1 MASTQP
7 RHAPARRGVLAG
19 TSAVARNRRLLRLQ
33 AAYALMGVFELG
45 VWVTV
50 LLWAY
55 GVGGVRLAGLVSF
68 VQLVPATLLA
78 PLGGLLADRRRRDR
92 ALSCVYGA
100 QGLAMVA
107 LAVALVASA
116 AVPAVAVIATLL
128 TAVMAWTRPVHYAA
142 LGDLAQDPAEAAA
155 ANALSGTLEGAGY
168 FLGPV
173 LAGTLTG
180 LAGAPLSCAVFAVTA
195 LAAAGLTWQLGL
207 RRPTTAS
214 AGGPASEV
222 ASLVSVLR
230 AKPFVFGVLLLVG
243 LAFVLQGAWEVLGVT
258 YAEQQLGD
266 GPQGAGLLVG
276 SLGVGSLVGG
286 AVAVV
291 LTRWRRLSGAV
302 MGGLVVAGL
311 PLLAAPYA
319 HAVWLALLIGMV
331 AGTGLGFFSVA
342 GVTTLQRSVSGPQL
356 GQVLG
361 FRESALLG
369 GTATGA
375 VLAPLLVHVAGPGA
389 SYAVVGGA
397 LLAAAAVALPL
408 LVRVDTRARF
418 RPGVVELI
426 RGVPFLAVLDVASI
440 EGLAQ
445 AAEHLEAGAGTVLIQ
460 QGEPGDAYYLVE
472 SGQLAV
478 SVRGR
483 PECVLVGPGQGVG
496 EIALLRSVPRTATV
510 TATQPTALWRLPRA
524 DFLRTVT
531 GSDAEPLAESEA
543 SARLTRL
550 ASRDSEAG

>member
-1 MASTQP
+1 VASPQS
-7 RHAPARRGVLAG
+7 RHAVARRGVLAG

-33 AAYALMGVFELG
+33 GAYALMSVFELG

-55 GVGGVRLAGLVSF
+55 GVGGVRLAGLLSF
-68 VQLVPATLLA
+68 VQLVPAALLA

-92 ALSCVYGA
+92 ALCCVYGA

-107 LAVALVASA
+107 LAVALVGPAP
-116 AVPAVAVIATLL
+116 VPVVAVAATTL
-128 TAVMAWTRPVHYAA
+128 TVVMAWTRPLHYAA

-168 FLGPV
+168 FIGPV
-173 LAGTLTG
+173 LAGTLTS
-180 LAGAPLSCAVFAVTA
+180 LSGAPLTCAVFAVTA
-195 LAAAGLTWQLGL
+195 LAAAGFTWQLGL
-207 RRPTTAS
+207 RRPA
-214 AGGPASEV
+214 AVVGGRAVEV
-222 ASLVSVLR
+222 AGLVAGLR
-230 AKPFVFGVLLLVG
+230 ARPFVLGVLLLVG
-243 LAFVLQGAWEVLGVT
+243 LAFALEGAWEVLGVT

-276 SLGVGSLVGG
+276 SLGVGSLLGG
-286 AVAVV
+286 AAAVV
-291 LTRWRRLSGAV
+291 LTRWRRLRGAV

-311 PLLAAPYA
+311 PLVAMPYG
-319 HAVWLALLIGMV
+319 HAVWLALLIGTV
-331 AGTGLGFFSVA
+331 AGAGLGFFSVA
-342 GVTTLQRSVSGPQL
+342 GLTTLQRSVSGAHL
-356 GQVLG
+356 GRVLG

-375 VLAPLLVHVAGPGA
+375 VLAPLLVHFAGPGG
-389 SYAVVGGA
+389 SYAVVGAA

-408 LVRVDTRARF
+408 LIRVDARARF

-426 RGVPFLAVLDVASI
+426 QGVPFLAVLDVAAI

-445 AAEHLEAGAGTVLIQ
+445 AAERVEAGAGTVVIR
-460 QGEPGDAYYLVE
+460 QGEPGDAFYLVE
-472 SGQLAV
+472 SGRLEV

-483 PECVLVGPGQGVG
+483 PERVVVEPGQGVG

-510 TATQPTALWRLPRA
+510 AATQPTTLWRLPRA

-531 GSDAEPLAESEA
+531 GSAAEPLAQAEA
-543 SARLTRL
+543 SAGLTRL
-550 ASRDSEAG
+550 ASDDSGAG